1 MNSLEPS
8 ISDAE
13 LAEAA
18 IVAVGSNLP
27 GRFGTPEQM
36 VRRALRELRSS
47 GTRPALVSSLYLTLP
62 WDCEPGTP
70 KFVNAAAALWPRSD
84 MAPESLLRELLEI
97 EASFGRR
104 ATAGRNRPRTLDLD
118 LICWGNRIVDSPRL
132 RLPHPRFTEREFV
145 LAPLAELAPR
155 WIPPGQA
162 RSVVELL
169 AALPGRD
176 TVRMLPD
183 RQTGN

>member
-1 MNSLEPS
+1 MNTPEHS
-8 ISDAE
+8 INDAE

-18 IVAVGSNLP
+18 IVSVGSNLS

-36 VRRALRELRSS
+36 VRRALRELRGS
-47 GTRPALVSSLYLTLP
+47 GTRPARISSLYLTLP
-62 WDCEPGTP
+62 RDCEPGTP
-70 KFVNAAAALWPRSD
+70 KFVNAAAALWPRTD
-84 MAPESLLRELLEI
+84 MAPESLLRELQEI

-104 ATAGRNRPRTLDLD
+104 ATAERNRPRTLDLD

-162 RSVVELL
+162 RSVAELL
-169 AALPGRD
+169 VALPGRD
-176 TVRMLPD
+176 TVKILHD
-183 RQTGN
+183 RQAGN